1 MNKCNLELTSSAI
14 AAYRNAAKRRWA
26 ETEEKRAQRRKR
38 AWELARL
45 AARLLKGQ
53 FNATKVVVFGSLVRS
68 DCFTLWSD
76 VDIAAWGISPRDTFR
91 AMGAVSDL
99 DDTIEV
105 NLVDVET
112 CKPKLLA
119 SIEQEGIL
127 L

>member
-26 ETEEKRAQRRKR
+26 ETEEKRDGPK
-38 AWELARL
+38 EESVPGS
-45 AARLLKGQ
+45 LLKGQ

-91 AMGAVSDL
+91 AMGAVRDL

-119 SIEQEGIL
+119 FIEQEGIL